1 MPAYRTPID
10 IANRGLQLAGGRRM
24 TVTTMA
30 AWAASTDLDAAEAY
44 FAYDKRRQYELRRN
58 LWVAATRT
66 TVLRALDTTT
76 QLLSFGTWN
85 NAYTYVDGSTGYPA
99 GYVVMDT
106 TGQLWVSL
114 VNANTSTPG
123 VLPATG
129 PLLWDSYFGTLTANV
144 WNDSIQNTV
153 TTNNTS
159 YSVGEI
165 VYYPLTNQIWVSIVQ
180 GNQNDPTMVDTW
192 ASTTM
197 YPVNAVVSYNGVNY
211 QSLVNQN
218 FNFEPDTFH
227 SQWTSTVVKPLVS
240 GSWIQLDAATLSPNP
255 IVYPL
260 TCGPASDLSTRNA
273 FRLPAGFLR
282 PAPQSP
288 KAGVNAWFG
297 AHVGLP
303 ADDWTYSGLYLTTG
317 SYRTAIGMRFIAD
330 ITDVGTFDPM
340 FSAALGAG
348 VGVDIV
354 ARIADGSNKAR
365 CDAAYAQA
373 MFEARTVDAIET
385 GPVEQD
391 EDEYITC
398 RR

>member
-1 MPAYRTPID
+1 
-10 IANRGLQLAGGRRM
+10 
-24 TVTTMA
+24 MA
-30 AWAASTDLDAAEAY
+30 AWAASTDLDASEAY

-76 QLLSFGTWN
+76 QLLGFGTWSN
-85 NAYTYVDGSTGYPA
+85 TYTYVDGTIGYPA
-99 GYVVMDT
+99 GYVVQDT

-114 VNANTSTPG
+114 VNLNTSTPG

-129 PLLWDSYFGTLTANV
+129 PLLWDSYFGTLTANT

-159 YSVGEI
+159 YAVGEI
-165 VYYPLTNQIWVSIVQ
+165 VYYLTTGLIYVSLVQ
-180 GNQNDPTMVDTW
+180 ANQNDPTMVDTW
-192 ASTTM
+192 ASATM
-197 YPVNAVVSYNGVNY
+197 YPLNAVVDYNGVNY
-211 QSLVNQN
+211 QSLIVRN
-218 FNFEPDTFH
+218 FNNEPDT
-227 SQWTSTVVKPLVS
+227 SPLSWTTTVTFPAVS
-240 GSWIQLDAATLSPNP
+240 GSWIQLDAASLSANP
-255 IVYPL
+255 IVYPVHS
-260 TCGPASDLSTRNA
+260 GPSNDLNSQNA

-282 PAPQSP
+282 PAPRDP

-303 ADDWTYSGLYLTTG
+303 ADDWTYSGLYVTTG
-317 SYRTAIGMRFIAD
+317 SYRTALAMRFIAD

-348 VGVDIV
+348 VGVDI
-354 ARIADGSNKAR
+354 APRIADGSNKAR
-365 CDAAYAQA
+365 ADAAYATA

-391 EDEYITC
+391 EDEYIRC
-398 RR
+398 RI

>member
-1 MPAYRTPID
+1 MPIYRTPID
-10 IANRGLQLAGGRRM
+10 IANRGLQLAGGRRL
-24 TVTTMA
+24 TVTTLA
-30 AWAASTDLDAAEAY
+30 AWAASTDLDASEAY

-76 QLLSFGTWN
+76 QLLDFGTWS

-114 VNANTSTPG
+114 VNGNTSAPG

-129 PLLWDSYFGTLTANV
+129 PLLWDSYFGSLVTNV
-144 WNDSIQNTV
+144 WNDSIQNVT
-153 TTNNTS
+153 TTNNAS
-159 YSVGEI
+159 YDIGEI
-165 VYYPLTNQIWVSIVQ
+165 VYYPSTGNIYASLVR
-180 GNQNDPTMVDTW
+180 GNQNDPTAVDTW
-192 ASTTM
+192 SDETM
-197 YPVNAVVSYNGVNY
+197 YATGAVVSYSGTNY

-218 FNFEPDTFH
+218 FNYEPDTH
-227 SQWTSTVVKPLVS
+227 GSQWTTVITNPTVS
-240 GSWIQLDAATLSPNP
+240 GSWIQLDTASLSANP

-260 TCGPASDLSTRNA
+260 SSGPARDLNTRNA

-288 KAGVNAWFG
+288 KAGVLAWAG

-303 ADDWTYSGLYLTTG
+303 ASDWTYSGLYMTTG
-317 SYRTAIGMRFIAD
+317 SYRSAVAMRFIAD

-348 VGVDIV
+348 VGIDIV

-385 GPVEQD
+385 GPVEQE

-398 RR
+398 RL